1 MGDSMKVKDPKKI
14 NIQIN
19 GDESNKSEIIYNNV
33 IHNMNLD
40 DKEQIEYLK
49 AKITHLELELKTK
62 SLTYLLC
69 IISILGL
76 GFGIFLLAQDIYI
89 LGILFIVS
97 TFVGVILRFYLMY
110 KNVVYVK
117 KNGDYDKIEQLR
129 RILNERL
136 K

>member
-1 MGDSMKVKDPKKI
+1 MKVKEPKKI

-33 IHNMNLD
+33 IQNMNLD

-49 AKITHLELELKTK
+49 SKITHLELELKTNN
-62 SLTYLLC
+62 LTYLLC
-69 IISILGL
+69 IISIFGL
-76 GFGIFLLAQDIYI
+76 GFGIFLVAQDIYL
-89 LGILFIVS
+89 LGSLFIVS

-110 KNVVYVK
+110 KNAIYVRR
-117 KNGDYDKIEQLR
+117 NSDYDKIEQLR
-129 RILNERL
+129 RILNERI

>member
-1 MGDSMKVKDPKKI
+1 MKVKDPKKI

>member
-76 GFGIFLLAQDIYI
+76 GFGIFLLAQDIYM